1 MTGSPSPNPIRVAV
15 SVAAAMRKRHPN
27 PHGMASVDHG
37 ALAAI
42 LADLETGGVGTLP
55 GRRADLAAYRGH
67 LEAIDPDDLERDEAL
82 AYWLNLYNAGALDL
96 AADAVDRADGTVLRV
111 PGGFTR
117 PWARVA
123 GEHLSLEQI
132 EHAKIRRF
140 GDPRIHGALVCGS
153 ASCPTLRYEPYRGR
167 DLDGQL
173 DDQLAGFLA
182 GGGAAVDPTSNVLSL
197 SRILLW
203 YGSDF
208 SRPHRM
214 PTWVPTTRRRLVES
228 LARWL
233 DPGVTTWVRTSRP
246 RVTFQSYDWSLA
258 CAVG

>member
-1 MTGSPSPNPIRVAV
+1 
-15 SVAAAMRKRHPN
+15 MRKRRPN
-27 PHGMASVDHG
+27 ARGGASADHG
-37 ALAAI
+37 ALAVV
-42 LADLETGGVGTLP
+42 LDDLETGGVGALP
-55 GRRADLAAYRGH
+55 GRRGDLAAYRSH
-67 LEAIDPDDLERDEAL
+67 LESIDPDDLGRDEAL
-82 AYWLNLYNAGALDL
+82 AYWLNLYNAGALGL
-96 AADAVDRADGTVLRV
+96 AADAVDRADDTVLRV

-167 DLDGQL
+167 DLDDQL
-173 DDQLAGFLA
+173 DDQLAGFLSN
-182 GGGAAVDPTSNVLSL
+182 GGAAVDRASNMLSL

-208 SRPHRM
+208 VRPHRM
-214 PTWVPTTRRRLVES
+214 PTWIPTTKQRLV
-228 LARWL
+228 LAIAGWL
-233 DPGVTTWVRTSRP
+233 DPGVAAWVRSGRP
-246 RVTFQSYDWSLA
+246 RVTFQTYDWSLA